1 MLGNDDDLAEVC
13 PQVGQY
19 AEEELAVVLDV
30 VVGPH
35 VAQAKESA
43 RPLYPLEKAC
53 AVFVRAELPLHV
65 GHAAVGKRIVV
76 GADADDLYPAIDE
89 TDIVFAPL
97 FQRRFAHVRAAVSRY
112 GRYRTNRGGV
122 IMKIGMFPIVPI
134 IPTVPIVPVG
144 AVA

>member
-1 MLGNDDDLAEVC
+1 MFPAVLGNDDDLAEVC

-19 AEEELAVVLDV
+19 AEEELDDVLDV

-35 VAQAKESA
+35 VAQAKESD

-53 AVFVRAELPLHV
+53 AVFVRALLPLHV

-76 GADADDLYPAIDE
+76 GADDLYPAIDE

-97 FQRRFAHVRAAVSRY
+97 FPRRSHTSVRRY
-112 GRYRTNRGGV
+112 PAMGSIEQTRG
-122 IMKIGMFPIVPI
+122 
-134 IPTVPIVPVG
+134 T
-144 AVA
+144 